1 MKGNRDMYYGNYQA
15 GGFQEPN
22 FMPNMQPQ
30 GYNINAQ
37 YQSYGPNAVPMP
49 IPMNNMNG
57 QTNDNGTYVDEY
69 DQRITKLE
77 RQIRRIDQRLRKLEN
92 ASANNNIDEDINI
105 VDSNMYM
112 I

>member
-15 GGFQEPN
+15 GGYQEPN
-22 FMPNMQPQ
+22 FMPGVQPG

-37 YQSYGPNAVPMP
+37 YQSFGPNAMPMPMP
-49 IPMNNMNG
+49 IENNMQNVP
-57 QTNDNGTYVDEY
+57 NNNNYIDEY

-92 ASANNNIDEDINI
+92 GATVDEDINI

>member
-1 MKGNRDMYYGNYQA
+1 MYYGNYQS
-15 GGFQEPN
+15 GGFVEPN

-37 YQSYGPNAVPMP
+37 YQSFGPNAMPMP
-49 IPMNNMNG
+49 INNMNMAP
-57 QTNDNGTYVDEY
+57 TNNDNNSYNGSYIDEY

-92 ASANNNIDEDINI
+92 AGTSNNIDEDINI